1 MPFTLY
7 IVCGIKKQLWSDL
20 SNKASSKEFHV
31 ASYTDVLWGL
41 SCVPASQICGAGM
54 RDELLRMPT
63 QELVFSWLNLF
74 FTVVRSEKVKIRCV
88 SFS

>member
-1 MPFTLY
+1 MPFTPY

-20 SNKASSKEFHV
+20 SNKTSSKEFHV

-63 QELVFSWLNLF
+63 QELVFSWWHLF
-74 FTVVRSEKVKIRCV
+74 FSSKEWKG
-88 SFS
+88 